1 MFALKICTRFVL
13 SDQNSLLMG
22 LRILSVSIGTVA
34 VIFDNLLLLLFYVQS
49 HFDKM
54 PLSLRKNRSCD
65 HIFVIG
71 GKKQNQT
78 QNKAQKKI

>member
-54 PLSLRKNRSCD
+54 PLSLTKNRSCD

>member
-1 MFALKICTRFVL
+1 
-13 SDQNSLLMG
+13 MG

-54 PLSLRKNRSCD
+54 PLSLTKNRSCD